1 MATALGLPGYVEGMT
16 GDKSLSKAVNRGLLL
31 DLVRRGPTSRATL
44 AKESGLNK
52 ATVSAQIAELIG
64 LGIVRETGI
73 GDSGLGR
80 KPIMLEIDA
89 PAAYSLG
96 VSIMTTT
103 LHAVVMDAAGA
114 IVRDETT
121 ALSDASPAAA
131 TKELAALIEKYR
143 KEFSYSIFGLVG
155 AGIAVPGAVEK
166 ESELVIRSAKL
177 DWTAVDLRRALT
189 EAYGGRIHVGND
201 ATLATIAERELYAPE
216 AQDLVCVFIDEGI
229 GSGAYINGAIHY
241 GHNGRFGEVGHM
253 TIVHG
258 GRRCPCGNFGCWDY
272 YGSEIALREAIGA
285 VRRSPPPD
293 QAETLAL
300 AAELPDWCAPVFEDF
315 VAYLT
320 SGVASLVNAFAPS
333 VLVVNCA
340 VLEASPKLFGRLKDG
355 LEDRAMAH
363 FPLCELRLSS
373 LGRTA
378 PALGAAMAI
387 QRKFFNDLVVS

>member
-1 MATALGLPGYVEGMT
+1 MAIDLGLPGYVEGMT

-31 DLVRRGPTSRATL
+31 DLVRRGPTSRAAL

-64 LGIVRETGI
+64 LGIVRETGT

-96 VSIMTTT
+96 LSIMTTT
-103 LHAVVMDAAGA
+103 LHAVVMDAEGS
-114 IVRDETT
+114 IVRDEISP
-121 ALSDASPAAA
+121 LPDASPAAA
-131 TKELAALIEKYR
+131 TRELAALIEKYR
-143 KEFSYSIFGLVG
+143 KEFAYSAFGLIG

-177 DWTAVDLRRALT
+177 DWTAVDIRKSLA
-189 EAYGGRIHVGND
+189 ESYGGRLHIGND

-216 AQDLVCVFIDEGI
+216 ARDLVCVFIDEGI

-258 GRRCPCGNFGCWDY
+258 GKRCPCGNFGCWDY
-272 YGSEIALREAIGA
+272 YGSEIALREALG
-285 VRRSPPPD
+285 VLRGGNPPD
-293 QAETLAL
+293 PAETLRL
-300 AAELPDWCAPVFEDF
+300 AAELPDWCVPAFGDF
-315 VAYLT
+315 IGYLT

-340 VLEASPKLFGRLKDG
+340 VLEASPKLFGRLKEG

-363 FPLCELRLSS
+363 FPLCELRLST

-378 PALGAAMAI
+378 PALGAAMAV